1 MLRGVLIYFLI
12 CLPIWIAGAEETV
25 EALFARGVTAD
36 LRNPEL
42 CEGVLTTEEGGVVT
56 APDMRLQA
64 RKIRY
69 TRKMVEGKPVMTI
82 EAEGDLLLEFHTYV
96 FLGERIEFDFQTHT
110 GTLYNGRTAIEP
122 WFFGGDVVHLLED
135 GNYWVEGAYLTT
147 SENQNPEW
155 KVAAASA
162 LLTDKQYLEAKRVS
176 FQIGRVPLFWLP
188 SFKVNLDYIFDSPIR
203 YTLRWGGRRTRL
215 GLEYEIL
222 AWRRHKVFAI
232 LDYSFKRGFGAGIV
246 TSYRSEDHREEL
258 NTINYF
264 GKLPSYVHPNEKVRY
279 RLQGTYINSL
289 QDDTLTIQ
297 GSWDKLSDLD
307 MPSDYSDRALEI
319 DYALRTQLH
328 VRKSTPNWLGNFF
341 TRVRVNDF
349 QTVKQELPSLQGR
362 WLPVSL
368 GESGIISDTLV
379 RTAYLDFLYAKRQHN
394 RRHHDFHSSRVEV
407 AQKFYRPLLLNYFTV
422 TPAVGFIGINYS
434 NSPDHVDRTV
444 ALGQFALDINT
455 RISRWTEKCKHVV
468 VPYTTYTYFTYPTE
482 GPHRHY
488 IFDIEDGWYRL
499 NQLRFG
505 VYQNLY
511 TKREG
516 LLLRSIS
523 ADVWCNAF
531 FDTKTLPCTI
541 PKMHGRLTYSP
552 NLSLRHNFGIG
563 WDFWHGN
570 LAYFNYLIQWTLS
583 ANLALAAEYRH
594 RSAFEWRKVD
604 RSNYILDS
612 FRPCEE
618 LRHSP
623 LSDRRDTLLI
633 DCFYRF
639 DPSWALQFECRRG
652 WNRIHEKGYFEWEID
667 LLGTVLSAWN
677 VKLYYARRVDGPN
690 FGINFSIGLSRP
702 SPCIE
707 SPLPC
712 FD

>member
-1 MLRGVLIYFLI
+1 MPSKILLFFVLVF
-12 CLPIWIAGAEETV
+12 PFFAHAEEEV
-25 EALFARGVTAD
+25 QALFAKGVTAD
-36 LRNPEL
+36 LRNPEF

-64 RKIRY
+64 RKIKY
-69 TRKMVEGKPVMTI
+69 IRKMVEGKPVMTI
-82 EAEGDLLLEFHTYV
+82 EAEGELLLEFHTYV
-96 FLGERIEFDFQTHT
+96 FLGERIEFNFQTHT

-135 GNYWVEGAYLTT
+135 GNYWVEGAFLTT

-155 KVAAASA
+155 QVRAASA
-162 LLTDKQYLEAKRVS
+162 LLREKQFLEAEKVQFR
-176 FQIGRVPLFWLP
+176 IGRIPVFWLP

-203 YTLRWGGRRTRL
+203 YSLRWGGRRTRL
-215 GLEYEIL
+215 GLEYEL
-222 AWRRHKVFAI
+222 FAWRRHKAFLI
-232 LDYSFKRGFGAGIV
+232 LDYSFKRGFGAGVV
-246 TSYRSEDHREEL
+246 TRYRSEDHREEL

-264 GKLPSYVHPNEKVRY
+264 GRLPSYVHPNEKVRY
-279 RLQGTYINSL
+279 RLQGNYVNSL
-289 QDDTLTIQ
+289 QNDTLTIE

-307 MPSDYSDRALEI
+307 MPSDYSDRALDI

-328 VRKSTPNWLGNFF
+328 VRKVTPSLVGNFF

-349 QTVKQELPSLQGR
+349 QTVKQELPSLQGQ

-368 GESGIISDTLV
+368 GESGIISNTLA

-394 RRHHDFHSSRVEV
+394 HRHHDFHSSRIEFS
-407 AQKFYRPLLLNYFTV
+407 QKFYRPVLLNYLTI
-422 TPAVGFIGINYS
+422 TPSVGFVGIHYG

-444 ALGQFALDINT
+444 ALGQFGIDLNT
-455 RISRWTEKCKHVV
+455 RIFRWTDKYKHVV
-468 VPYTTYTYFTYPTE
+468 VPYTTYTYYTYPTE
-482 GPHRHY
+482 GPNRHY
-488 IFDIEDGWYRL
+488 IFDIDDGWYRL

-511 TKREG
+511 MKKEG
-516 LLLRSIS
+516 LLIRSIS
-523 ADVWCNAF
+523 SDLWVNAF
-531 FDTKTLPCTI
+531 LNTKTIPCRI
-541 PKMHGRLTYSP
+541 PKIHWRLTCNP
-552 NLSLRHNFGIG
+552 TLSFRHNFEVG
-563 WDFWHGN
+563 WDFKRGSI
-570 LAYFNYLIQWTLS
+570 AYFNYLLQWTLS
-583 ANLALAAEYRH
+583 SNIAIAAEYRH
-594 RSAFEWRKVD
+594 RYAYEWRKVD
-604 RSNYILDS
+604 RSNYILES
-612 FRPCEE
+612 FRPCSE
-618 LRHSP
+618 LRNSP

-652 WNRIHEKGYFEWEID
+652 WNRMHERGFFEWEID

-702 SPCIE
+702 SPVLE
-707 SPLPC
+707 APLPC